1 MRTVQF
7 IIADPVQINADIGHM
22 VAHAF
27 PLVIR
32 TGHLG
37 CLACVLLCALVRAIA
52 TVVRSVADIRLKDAP
67 AVVATK
73 IAGLTLAA
81 ANNCARVRFVRLI
94 LTVWRTVAMPRFRHT
109 DPTCPTLKLLLVV
122 ACVRLQHGTA
132 QFVRAVIAI
141 GNPVAL
147 VRLVHAL
154 LEIGA
159 LELGRGAGLGRTA
172 LLVRVVEAVI
182 VAVADPGLGNAVAGA
197 LAGELEVGARLLGA
211 GVA

>member
-141 GNPVAL
+141 GN
-147 VRLVHAL
+147 L

-172 LLVRVVEAVI
+172 LLVRVVEAVV